1 MAELLVN
8 KQGSFSSNPPAL
20 FPLITDGGITIDG
33 INKRSSISVIP
44 PFFYSYPLYVH
55 ILPIRPQQRSL
66 LLIPL
71 NPIGINPRGNNK
83 NNTKYHIPIQ
93 TIHKRIIL

>member
-1 MAELLVN
+1 MHTTI
-8 KQGSFSSNPPAL
+8 FL
-20 FPLITDGGITIDG
+20 F
-33 INKRSSISVIP
+33 ISP
-44 PFFYSYPLYVH
+44 NVH

-83 NNTKYHIPIQ
+83 NNTKSHIPIQ
-93 TIHKRIIL
+93 TIHKRIIP

>member
-1 MAELLVN
+1 LE
-8 KQGSFSSNPPAL
+8 KKKITPQSSYP
-20 FPLITDGGITIDG
+20 FPLTNDGGITIDG

-55 ILPIRPQQRSL
+55 YTITIRPQQRSL

-71 NPIGINPRGNNK
+71 NPIGINPHGNNK
-83 NNTKYHIPIQ
+83 NNTEYHIPIQ
-93 TIHKRIIL
+93 TIPMRIIP